1 MRRKMEDQQKQKEE
15 AMKAAKEMQVIVQY
29 GKLFFT

>member
-15 AMKAAKEMQVIVQY
+15 AMKAAKEMQVIVWEIVV
-29 GKLFFT
+29 LI